1 MNFGYIRVSTKEQN
15 EDRQLIALSQFDIPD
30 GNLYMDKLSGKDFQ
44 RPAYRQLLRRLRPN
58 DVLIVKS
65 IDRLG
70 RNYKEIMEQWR
81 VITKEKCADI
91 KVLDTPLLDTTYCK
105 DLLGTFIA
113 DLVLAVMSY
122 TAQMERENIRQRQA
136 EGIAAAKERG
146 VRFGRPRIPLPEDFL
161 EYFDLLLDGTITM
174 EQLARHCGMARNTLS
189 VRMQEI
195 CLPEY
200 GGSLWDA
207 WQRRQREMRAAA
219 RERAAR
225 ARAARESAK
234 S

>member
-1 MNFGYIRVSTKEQN
+1 MTVYGYVRVSTREQN
-15 EDRQLIALSQFDIPD
+15 EDRQLIALAQFHIPD
-30 GNLYMDKLSGKDFQ
+30 ENLYVDKLSGKDFK
-44 RPAYRQLLRRLRPN
+44 RPAYRKLMRRLKPD

-81 VITKEKCADI
+81 IITKKKRADI

-136 EGIAAAKERG
+136 EGIAAAKIKG
-146 VRFGRPRIPLPEDFL
+146 VKFGRPPLPLPDNFTKI
-161 EYFDLLLDGTITM
+161 YK
-174 EQLARHCGMARNTLS
+174 AWKAKTLTLK
-189 VRMQEI
+189 E
-195 CLPEY
+195 
-200 GGSLWDA
+200 
-207 WQRRQREMRAAA
+207 AAA
-219 RERAAR
+219 ACHMPVGTFYGKIRKLENTD
-225 ARAARESAK
+225 
-234 S
+234 